1 MPEYPLALFLLPR
14 YLLRGGKAG
23 GLQQKAR
30 EGEKTMT
37 AEKKS
42 KPISF
47 ALVTAG
53 LAFFFNPQFAALDLL
68 PDFIGCLLIL
78 SMIVLVTLPDKGD

>member
-1 MPEYPLALFLLPR
+1 
-14 YLLRGGKAG
+14 
-23 GLQQKAR
+23 
-30 EGEKTMT
+30 MT

-42 KPISF
+42 RPISF

-78 SMIVLVTLPDKGD
+78 WGLARVAHINRQLAETRASFTKLLSCLVRSTISII